1 MLKKNHNRRPC
12 VKVVVFFKVVVK
24 GICLVIKEKTKW
36 KHNKRHVYTVVAL
49 AWLARMG
56 HTMNLSLE
64 SIKAELTMKYKLLV
78 GDPTESQV
86 PNMLYKCTLARLFFP
101 NRDYSNFKSGS
112 HWEEKE
118 K

>member
-1 MLKKNHNRRPC
+1 
-12 VKVVVFFKVVVK
+12 
-24 GICLVIKEKTKW
+24 
-36 KHNKRHVYTVVAL
+36 
-49 AWLARMG
+49 
-56 HTMNLSLE
+56 MNFSLE

-112 HWEEKE
+112 H
-118 K
+118 